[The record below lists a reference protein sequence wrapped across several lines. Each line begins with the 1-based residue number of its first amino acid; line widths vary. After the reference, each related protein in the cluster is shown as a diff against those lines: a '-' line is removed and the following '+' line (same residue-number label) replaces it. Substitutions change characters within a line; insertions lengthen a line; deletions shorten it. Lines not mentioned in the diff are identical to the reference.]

1 MHSTLR
7 VMVFNT
13 LYLGMLKE
21 RGTKV
26 ASVSNFPLLRGGTQL
41 ALKVGRD
48 LKLSQ
53 NLY

>member
-7 VMVFNT
+7 MIVFFNT

-26 ASVSNFPLLRGGTQL
+26 ASVSIFPLLRGDTLG
-41 ALKVGRD
+41 LKVSRD
-48 LKLSQ
+48 PK
-53 NLY
+53 